1 MLQKARK
8 RRVHPQPKPLP
19 KDFHQQMTVQILR
32 NTRRTVDERLPL
44 ARTVADSHKNAAR
57 IGRVPP
63 RIVTG

>member
-32 NTRRTVDERLPL
+32 NTRRTVDARSPL
-44 ARTVADSHKNAAR
+44 A
-57 IGRVPP
+57 
-63 RIVTG
+63 